1 MANDEIIWKFLKQKG
16 FSDAGAAG
24 AMGNMNAE
32 SGLQS
37 NNLENT
43 GNTRLSMSDAQYT
56 AAVDN
61 GTYKNFV
68 HDSFGFGICQ
78 WTFYSRKQALLNFCE
93 QKNKS
98 VGDLTTQLEFF
109 VKELQQS
116 FSSVYKTLITSNDVK
131 ECSDAMLFKFEAPAA
146 ASSKSTQRYNMS
158 MTYYNKFA
166 KGEMPQMATNTY
178 QKGIKKQLSQ
188 YFVSTEFDCQGKGC
202 CSTTLINPKLVE
214 YLNKIRE
221 HFNAPITISS
231 GYRCATHNRSVG
243 GATGSRHTKGDA
255 ADIIVKGHSPRE
267 VAQYAESIGI
277 KGIGLYETAKDGYF
291 VHVDTR
297 DYKSFW
303 YGQAQ
308 AARTTFGGS
317 SSSSNNSSSTSSS
330 SGTATS
336 YMSVGD
342 AGDNVKNLQK
352 LLIQLGYNLGKGGA
366 DGIFGE
372 ATKQAV
378 MEFQKKKSLVVDGLA
393 GKATLDALYEVINDS
408 KAKSKVTVTANLL
421 NVRLGPGTQYAIV
434 DRLSKGATCQLSE
447 IQNGWG
453 HIENKG
459 WVNMDYVS

>member
-16 FSDAGAAG
+16 FSEAGAAG

-32 SGLQS
+32 SGLQP

-43 GNTRLSMSDAQYT
+43 GNTRLGMTDAQYT
-56 AAVDN
+56 TAVDN

-68 HDSFGFGICQ
+68 HDSFGYGICQ
-78 WTFYSRKQALLNFCE
+78 WTWWSRKQTLLNFCE

-116 FSSVYKTLITSNDVK
+116 FSNVYKTLITSNDVK

-146 ASSKSTQRYNMS
+146 ASSKSQQRYNMS
-158 MTYYNKFA
+158 MTYYNKFV
-166 KGEMPQMATNTY
+166 KGEVPQMATNTY

-188 YFVSTEFDCQGKGC
+188 YFVSTEFDCHGSGC

-231 GYRCATHNRSVG
+231 GYRCATHNRNVG

-255 ADIIVKGHSPRE
+255 ADIIVKGHNPRE
-267 VAQYAESIGI
+267 VAQYAESIGV

-308 AARTTFGGS
+308 ATRTTFGGG
-317 SSSSNNSSSTSSS
+317 SSSNSSSSTSGSS
-330 SGTATS
+330 SGAAT

-342 AGDNVKNLQK
+342 TGDNVKNLQK

-378 MEFQKKKSLVVDGLA
+378 MDFQKKKNLVVDGLA
-393 GKATLDALYEVINDS
+393 GKITLDALYETTNAS
-408 KAKSKVTVTANLL
+408 NAKSKVTVTANLL

-434 DRLSKGATCQLSE
+434 DRLSKGAICQLSE

-459 WVNMDYVS
+459 WVSMDYVS

>member
-16 FSDAGAAG
+16 FSEAGAAG

-32 SGLQS
+32 SGLQP

-43 GNTRLSMSDAQYT
+43 GNTRLGMTDAQYT

-68 HDSFGFGICQ
+68 HDSFGYGICQ
-78 WTFYSRKQALLNFCE
+78 WTWWSRKQALLNFCE

-116 FSSVYKTLITSNDVK
+116 FSNVYKTLITSNDVK

-146 ASSKSTQRYNMS
+146 ASSKSQQRYNMS
-158 MTYYNKFA
+158 MTYYNKFV
-166 KGEMPQMATNTY
+166 KGEVPQMATNTY

-188 YFVSTEFDCQGKGC
+188 YFVSTEFDCHGSGC

-231 GYRCATHNRSVG
+231 GYRCATHNRNVG

-255 ADIIVKGHSPRE
+255 ADIIVKGHNPRE
-267 VAQYAESIGI
+267 VAQYAESIGV

-308 AARTTFGGS
+308 ATRTTFGGG
-317 SSSSNNSSSTSSS
+317 SSSNSSSSTSGSS
-330 SGTATS
+330 SGAAT

-342 AGDNVKNLQK
+342 TGDNVKNLQK
-352 LLIQLGYNLGKGGA
+352 LLIQLGYNLGKGRA

-378 MEFQKKKSLVVDGLA
+378 MDFQKKKNLVVDGLA
-393 GKATLDALYEVINDS
+393 GKITLDALYETTNAS
-408 KAKSKVTVTANLL
+408 NAKSKVTVTANLL

-434 DRLSKGATCQLSE
+434 DRLSKGAICQLSE

-459 WVNMDYVS
+459 WVSMDYVS

>member
-1 MANDEIIWKFLKQKG
+1 MANEEIIWKFLKQKG
-16 FSDAGAAG
+16 FTDAGIAG
-24 AMGNMNAE
+24 AMGNMDAE
-32 SGLQS
+32 SALQS

-43 GNTRLSMSDAQYT
+43 GNSRLGMSNTQYT

-61 GTYKNFV
+61 GTYTNFV
-68 HDSFGFGICQ
+68 YDSFGYGICQ
-78 WTFYSRKQALLNFCE
+78 WTWWSRKKALLDFCE

-98 VGDLTTQLEFF
+98 IGDLTTQLEFF

-116 FSSVYKTLITSNDVK
+116 FSSVYKTLITSDNVK
-131 ECSDAMLFKFEAPAA
+131 ECSDTMLFKFEAPAA

-158 MTYYNKFA
+158 MTYYNKFV
-166 KGEMPQMATNTY
+166 KGETPQMATNTY
-178 QKGIKKQLSQ
+178 QKGLKKQLSQ
-188 YFVSTEFDCQGKGC
+188 YFVSTEFDCHGRGC

-231 GYRCATHNRSVG
+231 GYRCITHNRGVG

-303 YGQAQ
+303 YGQGQ

-317 SSSSNNSSSTSSS
+317 STSNNSSSTSNNGSII
-330 SGTATS
+330 TN

-342 AGDNVKNLQK
+342 TGSNVKNLQK
-352 LLIQLGYNLGKGGA
+352 LLIQLGYNLGRGGA

-372 ATKQAV
+372 ATKKAV
-378 MEFQKKKSLVVDGLA
+378 MDFQKKKNLVVDGLA
-393 GKATLDALYEVINDS
+393 GKATLDALYETTNES
-408 KAKSKVTVTANLL
+408 NAKSKVTVTANLL
-421 NVRLGPGTQYAIV
+421 NVRLGPGTQYAII

-459 WVNMDYVS
+459 WVSMDYVS

>member
-16 FSDAGAAG
+16 FTDAGAAG
-24 AMGNMNAE
+24 AMGNMDAE
-32 SGLQS
+32 SALQP

-43 GNTRLSMSDAQYT
+43 GNSHLGMSDAQYT

-61 GTYKNFV
+61 GTYTNFV
-68 HDSFGFGICQ
+68 YDSFGYGICQ
-78 WTFYSRKQALLNFCE
+78 WTYFSRKKALLNFCE

-116 FSSVYKTLITSNDVK
+116 FSGVYKTLITSDNVK
-131 ECSDAMLFKFEAPAA
+131 ECSDIILFKFEAPASA
-146 ASSKSTQRYNMS
+146 NSKSTQRYNIS
-158 MTYYNKFA
+158 MTYYNKFV
-166 KGEMPQMATNTY
+166 KGEISQMATNTY
-178 QKGIKKQLSQ
+178 QKGLKKQLSQ
-188 YFVSTEFDCQGKGC
+188 YFVSTEFDCHGSGC

-231 GYRCATHNRSVG
+231 GYRCVIHNRGVG

-303 YGQAQ
+303 YGQAC
-308 AARTTFGGS
+308 AARTTFGGN
-317 SSSSNNSSSTSSS
+317 SSNSSTSD
-330 SGTATS
+330 GTTTKS
-336 YMSVGD
+336 YMSIGD
-342 AGDNVKNLQK
+342 VGDNVKNLQK
-352 LLIQLGYNLGKGGA
+352 LLIQLGYDLGKGGA

-378 MEFQKKKSLVVDGLA
+378 ISFQKKKNLVVDGLA
-393 GKATLDALYEVINDS
+393 GKATLDALYEATNES
-408 KAKSKVTVTANLL
+408 KAIFKVTVTANLL

-434 DRLSKGATCQLSE
+434 DRLSKGTACQLSE

-459 WVNMDYVS
+459 WVSMDYVS